1 MARQKVSRK
10 RALISSFIF
19 FLIGVFILTFL
30 HQYWWPGVALLVG
43 IPLALYQFLMG
54 RKYDMAISLF
64 LYIGIF
70 VTIQFQIPWKML
82 LPILFV
88 FGGVYI
94 FLREIFKTSK
104 EDEIDREKELNK
116 EIEEEKK

>member
-82 LPILFV
+82 LPILFI

>member
-10 RALISSFIF
+10 RALISSFIL

-30 HQYWWPGVALLVG
+30 HQYWWPSVALLVG

-54 RKYDMAISLF
+54 RKYDMAMSLF

>member
-10 RALISSFIF
+10 RALISSFIL

-82 LPILFV
+82 LPILFI